1 MSRVLGE
8 WMVNCPC
15 LEGWVG
21 WSSVC
26 PWLSWRLPCTP
37 TWGTAGAPSCPM
49 YLRSSEKA
57 GKEVSE
63 LSWEDI
69 VWVGI
74 NSNCCHC
81 GGKAM
86 HSVNKH
92 VLSTY
97 CAPCIVLAAGNTAV
111 NKADRF
117 LCSWG

>member
-8 WMVNCPC
+8 WMVNCPS

-26 PWLSWRLPCTP
+26 PWLSWRLP
-37 TWGTAGAPSCPM
+37 GAPSCPM

-63 LSWEDI
+63 LSWEDMCGWGLI
-69 VWVGI
+69 PTAVIG
-74 NSNCCHC
+74 

-86 HSVNKH
+86 HSVTKH

-97 CAPCIVLAAGNTAV
+97 CAPCIVLASGNTAV